1 MSSHIARIERSNR
14 RGLDHLA
21 VELTITES
29 SGGHKQWSGEFSS
42 PSIDGILPDERLSLI
57 LESGEKGTARVK
69 ETRFDSRHPEATRV
83 HFTGIGPLG

>member
-14 RGLDHLA
+14 RGLDHLP

-29 SGGHKQWSGEFSS
+29 NGGYKNWSGEFTS
-42 PSIDGILPDERLSLI
+42 PSVDGILPDERLSLI
-57 LESGEKGTARVK
+57 LETGEKGTARVK
-69 ETRFDSRHPEATRV
+69 ETRFDSRHPEATQI